1 MRLKRRG
8 LLALSILLSLNSC
21 RRKEGCLY
29 EAAAN
34 YCSDCNKANN
44 EVCEYEFTVG
54 FWFDGNFAR
63 LLAQQQI
70 DTLYLRLSYALPE
83 GGTKELWQ
91 SFYSRTDT
99 FTFEPRCN
107 AQNVKKYTLRYSLG
121 AMPHSCSGG
130 NAFGG
135 GTRCWILQYSAYSP
149 GQGEVRG
156 GSITV
161 RLGQTGC
168 EMVRLQ

>member
-1 MRLKRRG
+1 MDLRYQG
-8 LLALSILLSLNSC
+8 LLALFLLLPLSSC
-21 RRKEGCLY
+21 RRKEGCLH

-34 YCSDCNKANN
+34 YCSDCNRAKN
-44 EVCEYEFTVG
+44 EACEYEFTIG

-63 LLAQQQI
+63 LLGQQQI
-70 DTLYLRLSYALPE
+70 DTLYLSLSYALPE
-83 GGTKELWQ
+83 GGTKELWR
-91 SFYSRTDT
+91 SFYIRADT
-99 FTFEPRCN
+99 FNFEPRCN
-107 AQNVKKYTLRYSLG
+107 AQNIKKYTLRYSLE
-121 AMPHSCSGG
+121 AMPHSCSSG

-135 GTRCWILQYSAYSP
+135 GARCWILQYSAYGS

-168 EMVRLQ
+168 EMIRLQ